1 MASSLSPDEQ
11 REALSAEYLR
21 GGIELQYPYT
31 LQLKQRFQHP
41 YLASPLTEDEQALLA
56 SIFTAAER
64 AFAEYRW
71 LRTCYS
77 DANGSPTD
85 QAHASLLAQSGLLH
99 IGGSDIVTFILD
111 DAARY
116 KYDPEWQK
124 IFLRIPQLVDRPP
137 YKSISPADFEAGKNT
152 AIQGYEEQMEAENFH
167 RDPETSSQSEDED
180 EYDNLYL
187 SAYHAASVIGTIWI
201 ADSEALLSGK
211 VLLVWFDDHG
221 RTVRSLRMHPSH
233 IQNLEAEMD
242 NGGGAMFEPLWEIAV
257 VGDEYE
263 RGGVCGPPGFGHLGP
278 A

>member
-1 MASSLSPDEQ
+1 MSSARLSPPNIYAE
-11 REALSAEYLR
+11 ELSCNTWVFLFC
-21 GGIELQYPYT
+21 QYHRLKLKFIKPYT

-41 YLASPLTEDEQALLA
+41 YLASPLPEDEQALLA
-56 SIFTAAER
+56 SIFTPAER
-64 AFAEYRW
+64 AVAEYRW

-85 QAHASLLAQSGLLH
+85 QAYASLLAQSGLLH
-99 IGGSDIVTFILD
+99 IDGSDIVTFILD

-116 KYDPEWQK
+116 NYGPEWQK

-152 AIQGYEEQMEAENFH
+152 AIQEYEEQMEAENFH
-167 RDPETSSQSEDED
+167 RDPETSSQSSDED

-221 RTVRSLRMHPSH
+221 RTGNYISLLDAHAHPG
-233 IQNLEAEMD
+233 I
-242 NGGGAMFEPLWEIAV
+242 
-257 VGDEYE
+257 
-263 RGGVCGPPGFGHLGP
+263 LGINANNFASAFSKNAP
-278 A
+278 QPYPELGS